1 MKIQTEPLAV
11 TDRIIRHQA
20 LAIDIGFR
28 LGRGELNAFD
38 AALEEQRRRDA
49 IRYDDTGREIDLP
62 A

>member
-1 MKIQTEPLAV
+1 MKIQTEPLTVAE
-11 TDRIIRHQA
+11 RIIRHQA

-38 AALEEQRRRDA
+38 AAIEEQRRRDA
-49 IRYDDTGREIDLP
+49 IRYDDKGQRLDLT